1 MLSPE
6 ALSELFLDARTHR
19 AWRSDPVDEATL
31 VRLYELLRM
40 APTAVNCQPLRIVFV
55 RSQEAKKQLEPCLA
69 KGNVEKT
76 MTAPAT
82 AILAYDLEFWTHLH
96 ELFTANDLRKD
107 FEGKPAHIEQ
117 TAKLNAT
124 LQCGYFILAARS
136 LGLDCGPMAGFDNA
150 KVDEA
155 FFSGTQHKS
164 IILCNVGHGDASKL
178 YPRAPRPAFDRFC
191 KIL

>member
-1 MLSPE
+1 MLSHE

-19 AWRSDPVDEATL
+19 AWRNEPVDDATL
-31 VRLYELLRM
+31 VRVYELLRM
-40 APTAVNCQPLRIVFV
+40 APTAVNSQPLRITFV
-55 RSQEAKKQLEPCLA
+55 RSQEAKKKLEPCLA

-82 AILAYDLEFWTHLH
+82 AILAYDLDFWTHLP
-96 ELFTANDLRKD
+96 ELFTAADLRKD
-107 FEGKPAHIEQ
+107 FEGKPEHIEQ

-124 LQCGYFILAARS
+124 LQCAYFILAARS
-136 LGLDCGPMAGFDNA
+136 LGLDCGPMAGFDNG

-155 FFSGTQHKS
+155 FFSGTRYKS

-178 YPRAPRPAFDRFC
+178 YPRAPRPAFDKFC